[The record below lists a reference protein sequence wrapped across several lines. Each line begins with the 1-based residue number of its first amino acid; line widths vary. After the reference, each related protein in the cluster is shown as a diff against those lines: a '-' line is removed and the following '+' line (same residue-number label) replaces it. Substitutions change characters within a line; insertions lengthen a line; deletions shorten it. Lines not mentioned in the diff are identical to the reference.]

1 MEFSFAQSKQR
12 RVYLLYS
19 LVFILIA
26 ACMYGTYLVTGNSL
40 IWNKDPLNQHVPL
53 LIEYRKAVLHFLT
66 HPLGPHQWWSWRMG
80 LGSDTFAIF
89 SYYTIGDVF
98 AYLALLFPAGKM
110 VLAYQVMVVLRLYCA
125 GLAFV
130 WFARHFKL
138 ADWVIVAGA
147 VVYLV
152 NSYLLYASLAQ
163 PFFTTTFILFPLLV
177 VQVERI
183 LQGGSWWPLAGAFVW
198 MLVNNYYLA
207 YVLGIGTFLFLVL
220 RVLTHYRG
228 RLDYGVTIL
237 KLGLAT
243 VTSLLLSAVLLVPE
257 VLTVMNSTRAGSTF
271 ANGLTTYPAYY
282 YLFLPKALINGG
294 QWSFMFWAALGIVS
308 FGFLALVYV
317 YLQPKRYPLLALS
330 LALALVMLLIPA
342 VGAFFNG
349 LMAASNRWTLLI
361 YLPIAMAVCF
371 LLQHVGEL
379 TRHQLLVMSWA
390 TGVYLLVVLATY
402 FLKNDAALF
411 VPLTCLLGGLLLL
424 WLIHAG
430 VVAHPGRWLLALILA
445 NAGFNAIYAA
455 FPYNGDFASAMLPR
469 GAYQRLTT
477 QRYGGLEKGLSKQ
490 PTYRVSTLSQNDIV
504 SDVLNDNDLTTGMHN
519 IDSYYSLQN
528 QYLGQFS
535 QDLQNTQYQA
545 NVPLR
550 QVDDR
555 SVWLNFLGVK
565 YLFAQTNGAN
575 ATKWPQ
581 GYFLDQATEPQYDY
595 NAKQPAGATKKEDL
609 PPIQTVRLKS
619 QQNFPLLYWQ
629 STAITPAQYRQLGPT
644 AKERALASGVVVAD
658 HVAQKLTPADLTGNV
673 VKLKSQLIS
682 NRFNQVNPANLHYR
696 DAEETYQLVLPQLT
710 NKQFAK
716 RLKESE
722 LHVEFQTIKYQPLTL
737 KQQLAAE
744 MAHAKQTAN
753 FNPGAALN
761 EKSVWYK
768 YWRYHLI
775 NGSPDIS
782 YTLQL
787 TSKYGTEKISQPKQ
801 SVLSFFKVV
810 KNGTM
815 NVGYFAKHLPTQ
827 LTFKPTKLGTYHL
840 KYQVVAARLGDK
852 YQSEVR
858 QIQAHGLKK
867 LHFAPNTVSGQLTTS
882 RYGVL
887 TSSIP
892 YSKGWTATVDGHP
905 APVLRTNAAFV
916 GLALPAGNHRI
927 KLTYHVPGLRVGAII
942 SLIGLGW
949 TALLAGITW
958 WVRHHRGA

>member
-228 RLDYGVTIL
+228 RLDYGVTSL

-342 VGAFFNG
+342 VGAFSMG
-349 LMAASNRWTLLI
+349 
-361 YLPIAMAVCF
+361 
-371 LLQHVGEL
+371 
-379 TRHQLLVMSWA
+379 
-390 TGVYLLVVLATY
+390 
-402 FLKNDAALF
+402 
-411 VPLTCLLGGLLLL
+411 
-424 WLIHAG
+424 
-430 VVAHPGRWLLALILA
+430 
-445 NAGFNAIYAA
+445 
-455 FPYNGDFASAMLPR
+455 
-469 GAYQRLTT
+469 
-477 QRYGGLEKGLSKQ
+477 
-490 PTYRVSTLSQNDIV
+490 
-504 SDVLNDNDLTTGMHN
+504 
-519 IDSYYSLQN
+519 
-528 QYLGQFS
+528 
-535 QDLQNTQYQA
+535 
-545 NVPLR
+545 
-550 QVDDR
+550 
-555 SVWLNFLGVK
+555 
-565 YLFAQTNGAN
+565 
-575 ATKWPQ
+575 
-581 GYFLDQATEPQYDY
+581 
-595 NAKQPAGATKKEDL
+595 
-609 PPIQTVRLKS
+609 
-619 QQNFPLLYWQ
+619 
-629 STAITPAQYRQLGPT
+629 
-644 AKERALASGVVVAD
+644 
-658 HVAQKLTPADLTGNV
+658 
-673 VKLKSQLIS
+673 
-682 NRFNQVNPANLHYR
+682 
-696 DAEETYQLVLPQLT
+696 
-710 NKQFAK
+710 
-716 RLKESE
+716 
-722 LHVEFQTIKYQPLTL
+722 
-737 KQQLAAE
+737 
-744 MAHAKQTAN
+744 
-753 FNPGAALN
+753 
-761 EKSVWYK
+761 
-768 YWRYHLI
+768 
-775 NGSPDIS
+775 
-782 YTLQL
+782 
-787 TSKYGTEKISQPKQ
+787 
-801 SVLSFFKVV
+801 
-810 KNGTM
+810 
-815 NVGYFAKHLPTQ
+815 
-827 LTFKPTKLGTYHL
+827 
-840 KYQVVAARLGDK
+840 
-852 YQSEVR
+852 
-858 QIQAHGLKK
+858 
-867 LHFAPNTVSGQLTTS
+867 
-882 RYGVL
+882 
-887 TSSIP
+887 
-892 YSKGWTATVDGHP
+892 
-905 APVLRTNAAFV
+905 
-916 GLALPAGNHRI
+916 
-927 KLTYHVPGLRVGAII
+927 
-942 SLIGLGW
+942 
-949 TALLAGITW
+949 
-958 WVRHHRGA
+958 